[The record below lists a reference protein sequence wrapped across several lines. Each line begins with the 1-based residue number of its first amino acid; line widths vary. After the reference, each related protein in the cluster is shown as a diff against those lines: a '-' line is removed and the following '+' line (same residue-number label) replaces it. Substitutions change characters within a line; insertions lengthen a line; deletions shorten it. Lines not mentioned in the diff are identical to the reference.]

1 VGADPNIIANR
12 NLSRLMP
19 LLLKWDSIETVVGR
33 PEDDIRANVNV
44 GSESNTPTIGADP
57 DSMVKSAT
65 RTDDDVT
72 SPLLP
77 RCSTYEKERCLLS
90 GYLTTH

>member
-1 VGADPNIIANR
+1 MGADPDIIANR

-33 PEDDIRANVNV
+33 PEDDIRADVNV

-65 RTDDDVT
+65 RADDDVT
-72 SPLLP
+72 GP
-77 RCSTYEKERCLLS
+77 CFQDAATMKENVVS
-90 GYLTTH
+90 YLNI

>member
-1 VGADPNIIANR
+1 VGADPDIITNR
-12 NLSRLMP
+12 NLSRLVP

-33 PEDDIRANVNV
+33 PEDDVRADVNV

-72 SPLLP
+72 SHCFQDAAPM
-77 RCSTYEKERCLLS
+77 KENVVS
-90 GYLTTH
+90 YPDI